1 MSHKHDN
8 ISHIPLSFYIGR
20 EAWI

>member
-8 ISHIPLSFYIGR
+8 ISHIPSSFYIGR
-20 EAWI
+20 DAWI

>member
-8 ISHIPLSFYIGR
+8 ISHIPSSFYIGR